1 MVLLDHG
8 LYKELDDSIRITY
21 ASLWKVLCDT
31 VPNFVI
37 QNLGHIYSLSSFI
50 DTILWSQ
57 GLVFSDAKVIKEN
70 SMKLGAGD
78 DLYALFAGILTM
90 RPWNRVIDSSVDHLV
105 IKGTDRSELQV
116 MCLQIEQFDNFC

>member
-21 ASLWKVLCDT
+21 ASLWKVLCDN
-31 VPNFVI
+31 VPNFII

-105 IKGTDRSELQV
+105 VKGTDRSELQV